1 MTTNSKQL
9 NVVGLVNKSQIVKVN
24 NILFSCTAII
34 FEIFILRLLFDFS
47 AGGLSNF
54 NMKL

>member
-9 NVVGLVNKSQIVKVN
+9 NVVELVNKSQIVKVN